1 MVRRLLIGLVVGLVI
16 GGAVAAGLVAGLGVQ
31 TFTSDGG
38 TLIAYLAAALTG
50 AVTGLIAGKPI
61 WSSGG
66 KIEAGLKSFFGA
78 LLGVGL
84 MFALHRWASS
94 WAIDLPAIGAVGRTP
109 VGDLPAASLPLI
121 AAVLGGLFELDNT
134 DAGEKAEKAEK
145 KGAAGPGERRRVADG
160 APRARVAGSIAKGP
174 READDDDADVGSK
187 RMKR

>member
-38 TLIAYLAAALTG
+38 TLLAYLAAALTG
-50 AVTGLIAGKPI
+50 AVTGLVAGKPI

-78 LLGVGL
+78 LLGVGV
-84 MFALHRWASS
+84 MFALHRWATS

-121 AAVLGGLFELDNT
+121 AAVLGVLFELDNT
-134 DAGEKAEKAEK
+134 DGDQKPEK
-145 KGAAGPGERRRVADG
+145 KGGTGPGERRRVADG
-160 APRARVAGSIAKGP
+160 APRARVAASSAKGP
-174 READDDDADVGSK
+174 READDDEADVGSK